1 MGLMGRIT
9 LENKWKMEVKLRT
22 KQNMCNSLP
31 LASSVLNVQ
40 WLILKPFKGFFSF
53 LKVPNIPKMD
63 WFDFLNWVRLM
74 QCRKWC
80 WRPPKWCPFCWLLLW
95 ISWMFPI
102 FFMDWRNLLF
112 LFIMVTSQVFNVQEC
127 VIYHY
132 CFYIYIFIYLWVN
145 NLFVFLPKIVSKDLD
160 GNVKE
165 LINENGIL

>member
-1 MGLMGRIT
+1 
-9 LENKWKMEVKLRT
+9 
-22 KQNMCNSLP
+22 MCNSLP

-80 WRPPKWCPFCWLLLW
+80 WRPPKWCPFCWSLLW

-112 LFIMVTSQVFNVQEC
+112 LFIIVTSQVFNVQEY
-127 VIYHY
+127 VIYRY
-132 CFYIYIFIYLWVN
+132 CFYIYELLTCLFSYPKLFPRILMATSR
-145 NLFVFLPKIVSKDLD
+145 NLLMKMAYFKKNSCCFFSST
-160 GNVKE
+160 
-165 LINENGIL
+165 